1 MNDNVPYSL
10 QLKHKGL
17 LKKGGRKKKRGR
29 VTGHRQRGMGEEE
42 DRNMVSRG
50 GVGAIDD
57 LFRES
62 PLRSLGPR
70 YTFIY
75 RRYL

>member
-1 MNDNVPYSL
+1 MKQVKQHSKRNVLFGNKEIRALSL
-10 QLKHKGL
+10 
-17 LKKGGRKKKRGR
+17 
-29 VTGHRQRGMGEEE
+29 GEV
-42 DRNMVSRG
+42 M
-50 GVGAIDD
+50 AIDD

-75 RRYL
+75 RGYL

>member
-1 MNDNVPYSL
+1 MKDNAPRFV
-10 QLKHKGL
+10 QLKQKDSIKQEKLQRRSRGL
-17 LKKGGRKKKRGR
+17 
-29 VTGHRQRGMGEEE
+29 GHRQRGAAEGE
-42 DRNMVSRG
+42 NKSMVSRG
-50 GVGAIDD
+50 SVGAIDD

>member
-1 MNDNVPYSL
+1 M
-10 QLKHKGL
+10 
-17 LKKGGRKKKRGR
+17 
-29 VTGHRQRGMGEEE
+29 EEE
-42 DRNMVSRG
+42 ENKNMVSRG

-62 PLRSLGPR
+62 PIHSLGPR

-75 RRYL
+75 RTYL